1 MDVNSFRDILFRRR
15 RERDYVS
22 GVLSIS
28 SPFPI
33 AFSDCKFSATNK
45 YPSYIHTHRKSYAP
59 SEKRLKIGNIAKII
73 FGAQEAPILALFW
86 RF

>member
-33 AFSDCKFSATNK
+33 AFSDCSVFTPHTN
-45 YPSYIHTHRKSYAP
+45 SLSTTTTSNGNLP

-73 FGAQEAPILALFW
+73 FGAQEAPILALFGT
-86 RF
+86 F